1 MIDEQ
6 GYRANVGIVLC
17 NQDNQVLWAHRL
29 GHDDKAWQFPQGGIH
44 EQESPVEAMYRELS
58 EEVGLDSDQVELL
71 GQTQDW
77 LTYQFDHTK
86 VTSRGDR
93 YIGQKQKW
101 FLLRLLADESN
112 ICLTNSHPQEFDAWR
127 WVDYDYPAL
136 HIVAFKKQ
144 VYQQALSLLR
154 TYLC

>member
-6 GYRANVGIVLC
+6 GYRANVGIILC
-17 NQDNQVLWAHRL
+17 NQDNQLLWAHRL
-29 GHDDKAWQFPQGGIH
+29 GHDNKAWQFPQGGIH
-44 EQESPVEAMYRELS
+44 NEESPLQAMYRELS
-58 EEVGLDSDQVELL
+58 EEVGLEPCDVTVL

-77 LTYQFDHTK
+77 LTYEFDHIKFTG
-86 VTSRGDR
+86 RGDR

-101 FLLRLLADESN
+101 FLLRLIADESQIN
-112 ICLTNSHPQEFDAWR
+112 LANSHPQEFDDWR
-127 WVDYDYPAL
+127 WVDYDYPVE
-136 HIVAFKKQ
+136 HIVSFKRK